1 MPKRYKLWIDI
12 LIAVAAAILGIIVS
26 PILEIPIKPQFG
38 NETRA
43 SLIAILVLG
52 FVIVA
57 GMAAVGVYVRKIE
70 TRDESL
76 ARSIQEIRNKLG
88 LSAELVVDLPR
99 AEGTGEVYRRASE
112 IYSQAEKEI
121 WILWCRNPFAH
132 QFEEEIRSEEWKTQR
147 DIYFATLFHK
157 LNEQRQ
163 KTFFYRRI
171 LQIPSGSDVTD
182 GVLSSKAL
190 TPTMMDHCKELLKYI
205 RQNPETAILKYA
217 PVFLPATV
225 ALVDDRYVLWEIDA
239 IDPDT
244 QTDYMSAVLIF
255 DDANGQFVQYIKNLL
270 LKIDAHSHIVGEIV
284 D

>member
-1 MPKRYKLWIDI
+1 MPKRYKLWIDV
-12 LIAVAAAILGIIVS
+12 LIAVAAVILGIIVS
-26 PILEIPIKPQFG
+26 PIFEVLITPLFG

-57 GMAAVGVYVRKIE
+57 GIAAVGVYVHKIE

-76 ARSIQEIRNKLG
+76 ARSIQDIRNKLG

-99 AEGTGEVYRRASE
+99 AEGTGEVYRRVSE

-121 WILWCRNPFAH
+121 WILWRRNPFAH
-132 QFEEEIRSEEWKTQR
+132 QSEEEIRSEEWKTQR
-147 DIYFATLFHK
+147 DIYYVTLFRK

-190 TPTMMDHCKELLKYI
+190 TSEMMDHCKELLKYI

-217 PVFLPATV
+217 PVFLPETV

-244 QTDYMSAVLIF
+244 QADYMSAVLIF

-270 LKIDAHSHIVGEIV
+270 LKIDAHSHIVREIV